1 MASPVT
7 PKQIDNKWVN
17 DTLNRLSLEARLGQ
31 LIMPAIRGIHL
42 NEAGDE
48 FKRLQR
54 LARQSRVGGF
64 ILFEGDIYE
73 SAVLINRL
81 QSQAPVPLLIGSDF
95 ERGAAFRIRNTLP
108 LPWNMA
114 VGATRSEQWAYRQG
128 GITAREARA
137 LGVNWIFAPVVDVN
151 NNPANPVI
159 NIRAYGEDPQ
169 MVGRLGAAFV
179 AGAQRAGVLATAKHF
194 PGHGDTEV
202 DSHLSL
208 PVISAQRPRLDR
220 IEWAPFREAIGA
232 GVMTVMTAHI
242 AVPAL
247 EPDPRRPATLS
258 AAILE
263 QVLRNELGFQG
274 LVVSDSM
281 KMKGL
286 TRGYW
291 SGESAVQALEAGV
304 DVLLDPPD
312 AQVVFGALLQAVKTG
327 RLSEARVDRSVERIL
342 QAKAWLGLSRRKR
355 TDVRQ
360 LARRIN
366 APTLRHQVQDL
377 ADASVTLVKDDP
389 SQVPLDV
396 RGIRSGHLIILST
409 RPSPGAASDLEGHLR
424 TRLDWL
430 EVDRLSSDAAP
441 ELLDQ
446 VENRAG
452 KADLCLVA
460 LHVPLVTGTGR
471 LGLPPLLAD
480 RLKGLVRV
488 KPSTLL
494 ISLGDPYLIRQL
506 SFFPTYLCT
515 FSHVS
520 TSQKAAVKALFGE
533 IPVAGRLP
541 VSIPGVA
548 ERDTSLHRDALPMV
562 LKKARPDASNPSQR
576 GIRALRTE
584 LQRLVRRFIDRQ
596 AFPGASLAVGYRE
609 KLLVCRGY
617 GRLDYASTSPAANS
631 NSVYDLASL
640 TKVVCT
646 TTLVMQA
653 FERGIIDLDDR
664 LGRFFPEFR
673 AGNKRQVALKHLLAH
688 SSGLPAHIP
697 LYKHAGGKEDILR
710 RILETPLEYPP
721 GSRSLY
727 SDLGFILLGAVVER
741 ACGESLDKLA
751 REQIFQPLGIRR
763 TCFHPPSDWRPR
775 IAPTEMD
782 PWRKRLLRGEVHDE
796 NASAM
801 GGVAAHAGLF
811 GTAADLAVFCQ
822 ALLNGGVYNHRR
834 IVKRTTL
841 ESFTQRQADPRDSS
855 RALGWDTPSPNS
867 SAGNKLSRQSY
878 GHTGFTGTSLWIDP
892 RRRLFIVFLT
902 NRVHPSRNNAAIQS
916 ARREVADTVAEAV
929 DQREIMQAENA
940 GRVGT

>member
-1 MASPVT
+1 MPSPVT
-7 PKQIDNKWVN
+7 PQSTENTWIRS
-17 DTLNRLSLEARLGQ
+17 TLSRLDLEARLGQ
-31 LIMPAIRGIHL
+31 LIMPAIRGVHL
-42 NEAGDE
+42 NQSGAEWR
-48 FKRLQR
+48 KLQHQ
-54 LARQSRVGGF
+54 ARELGMGGF

-73 SAVLINRL
+73 SAVLIDRL
-81 QSQAPVPLLIGSDF
+81 QSQAPIPLLIGSDF

-114 VGATRSEQWAYRQG
+114 VGATRSEQWASRQG
-128 GITAREARA
+128 RITAREARA

-169 MVGRLGAAFV
+169 LVGRLGAAFV
-179 AGAQRAGVLATAKHF
+179 AGAQQAGVLATAKHF

-208 PVISAQRPRLDR
+208 PVIEAQRPRLEQ
-220 IEWAPFREAIGA
+220 IEWTPFRELIGA

-247 EPDPRRPATLS
+247 ERDPRRPATLS
-258 AAILE
+258 AEILE
-263 QVLRNELGFQG
+263 QVLRNELGFRG
-274 LVVSDSM
+274 LIVSDSM

-291 SGESAVQALEAGV
+291 SGEAAVQAVEAGV

-312 AQVVFGALLQAVKTG
+312 AQVVLGALLEAVKTG
-327 RLSEARVDRSVERIL
+327 RLSEARVSQSVERIL

-355 TDVRQ
+355 TGLRQ
-360 LARRIN
+360 LARRMN
-366 APTLRHQVQDL
+366 APALRQQVQDM
-377 ADASVTLVKDDP
+377 ADASVTLVKDDD
-389 SQVPLDV
+389 SQLPLDV
-396 RGIRSGHLIILST
+396 RGIRSGHLIIVSA
-409 RPSPGAASDLEGHLR
+409 RPSPGAAADLEGHLR

-430 EVDRLSSDAAP
+430 EVDRLSPEAAP
-441 ELLDQ
+441 SLLKQ

-471 LGLPPLLAD
+471 LGLPPRLAD
-480 RLKGLVRV
+480 WLKGLVRV
-488 KPSTLL
+488 QPSSVL

-515 FSHVS
+515 YSHVS
-520 TSQKAAVKALFGE
+520 SSQRAAVKAIFGE
-533 IPVAGRLP
+533 IPLAGRLP
-541 VSIPGVA
+541 VSIPSVA
-548 ERDTSLHRDALPMV
+548 ERDSGFHREALPMV
-562 LKKARPDASNPSQR
+562 LGKARPDGSNPSQS
-576 GIRALRTE
+576 GIRALRTQ
-584 LQRLVRRFIDRQ
+584 LQRLVRRFIDLQ

-609 KLLVCRGY
+609 ELLVCRGF
-617 GRLDYASTSPAANS
+617 GMLDYTATSAPANLHT
-631 NSVYDLASL
+631 VYDLASL

-646 TTLVMQA
+646 TTLAMQA
-653 FERGIIDLDDR
+653 CERGVIDPDDR
-664 LGRFFPEFR
+664 LGRYFPEFR
-673 AGNKRQVALKHLLAH
+673 SGDKRQVALRHLLSH
-688 SSGLPAHIP
+688 SSGLPAHVP
-697 LYKHAGGKEDILR
+697 LYKHVGGKENVLR
-710 RILETPLEYPP
+710 RILETPLEHRP
-721 GSRSLY
+721 GCRSLY
-727 SDLGFILLGAVVER
+727 SDLGFILLGAVLER
-741 ACGESLDKLA
+741 ACGDSLDNLA
-751 REQIFQPLGIRR
+751 RKQIFEALGMRR

-796 NASAM
+796 NACAM

-822 ALLNGGVYNHRR
+822 ALLNGGIYNHRR

-841 ESFTQRQADPRDSS
+841 ETFTKRQAGPHDGS

-867 SAGNKLSRQSY
+867 SAGNKLSPQSY

-892 RRRLFIVFLT
+892 TRRLFIVFLT
-902 NRVHPSRNNAAIQS
+902 NRVHPSRDNSAIQS
-916 ARREVADTVAEAV
+916 ARREVADSVAEAV
-929 DQREIMQAENA
+929 DQWEIMQRENA
-940 GRVGT
+940 GSDGK

>member
-1 MASPVT
+1 MTSPVT
-7 PKQIDNKWVN
+7 SEPIDKQWIKS
-17 DTLNRLSLEARLGQ
+17 TLNRLGLEARLGQ
-31 LIMPAIRGIHL
+31 LIMPAIRGSHL

-48 FKRLQR
+48 WRQLRHQ
-54 LARQSRVGGF
+54 ARELGMGGF

-73 SAVLINRL
+73 SVVLIDRL

-114 VGATRSEQWAYRQG
+114 VGATGSEQWAYRQG
-128 GITAREARA
+128 RVTAEESRA

-159 NIRAYGEDPQ
+159 NIRSYGEDPQ

-179 AGAQRAGVLATAKHF
+179 AGAQQAGVLATAKHF

-208 PVISAQRPRLDR
+208 PVIAAQRRRLEQ
-220 IEWAPFREAIGA
+220 IEWVPFREAIRS

-247 EPDPRRPATLS
+247 ESDPRRPATLS
-258 AAILE
+258 EAILE
-263 QVLRNELGFQG
+263 QVLRNELGFRG
-274 LVVSDSM
+274 LIVSDSM

-291 SGESAVQALEAGV
+291 SGEAAVQALEAGV

-312 AQVVFGALLQAVKTG
+312 ARVVLGALLEAVKTG
-327 RLSEARVDRSVERIL
+327 RISEARVERSVERIL
-342 QAKAWLGLSRRKR
+342 QAKAWLGLSRWRR
-355 TDVRQ
+355 TGSLRP
-360 LARRIN
+360 ARRIN
-366 APTLRHQVQDL
+366 APALRQQVQDL

-389 SQVPLDV
+389 SHLPLDV
-396 RGIRSGHLIILST
+396 RGVRSGHLVIASA
-409 RPSPGAASDLEGHLR
+409 RPSPGAATDLEGHLR
-424 TRLDWL
+424 TRLDSL
-430 EVDRLSSDAAP
+430 EVDRVSSEAAP
-441 ELLDQ
+441 SLLNR
-446 VENRAG
+446 VRNRAG

-471 LGLPPLLAD
+471 LGLPPRLAD
-480 RLKGLVRV
+480 WLKGLLRV
-488 KPSTLL
+488 KPSAILV
-494 ISLGDPYLIRQL
+494 SLGDPYLIRQL

-515 FSHVS
+515 YSHVS
-520 TSQKAAVKALFGE
+520 SSQRAIVKALFGE

-548 ERDTSLHRDALPMV
+548 ERDTGLRREALPMV
-562 LKKARPDASNPSQR
+562 LGKARPEESNPSR
-576 GIRALRTE
+576 REVRALRTR
-584 LQRLVRRFIDRQ
+584 LQRLIRRFIELQ

-617 GRLDYASTSPAANS
+617 GRLDYTSTSPAANL

-653 FERGIIDLDDR
+653 CEGGVVDLDDR
-664 LGRFFPEFR
+664 LGRYFPEFL
-673 AGNKRQVALKHLLAH
+673 AGDKGQVALKHLLAH
-688 SSGLPAHIP
+688 SSGLPAHVP
-697 LYKHAGGKEDILR
+697 LYAHAGGKEDILR
-710 RILETPLEYPP
+710 RILDTPLEYRP

-741 ACGESLDKLA
+741 ACGKSLDKLA
-751 REQIFQPLGIRR
+751 QEQIFHPLGMRR
-763 TCFHPPSDWRPR
+763 TCFHPPSDWMPR

-796 NASAM
+796 NACAM

-822 ALLNGGVYNHRR
+822 ALLNGGIYNHRR
-834 IVKRTTL
+834 IVKRSTL
-841 ESFTQRQADPRDSS
+841 ETFTQRQAHPSESS

-867 SAGNKLSRQSY
+867 SAGSRLSPQSY

-902 NRVHPSRNNAAIQS
+902 NRVHPSRENNTIQL
-916 ARREVADTVAEAV
+916 ARRQVADCVAEAV
-929 DQREIMQAENA
+929 DQWEIMQSDNA
-940 GRVGT
+940 GSDAT